1 MARIGIA
8 GLLHETNTF
17 AQSRADLAE
26 FIAADAWPGLSRGQA
41 VIDATRGIN
50 IPTAGFVESL
60 SAPSNTAHFEL
71 VPLLWASANPSGVVT
86 EHAYETI
93 WNWFADELA
102 RAGKLDALFL
112 DLHGSLVTEHLL
124 DGEGEWLRRVRTIVG
139 EHMPIVATLDFHANI
154 SADMVRLADAL
165 LVYRSYPHVDMAVT
179 GARAA
184 ALLPQ
189 LLAGKRWHKAFR
201 QLPFLIPLPWQC
213 TLTEPMRSLIKTVTK
228 DEAGIVTCEWAAG
241 FPLADV
247 PDSGPSIIVFSSDAH
262 AAEKHA
268 DRLFAVA
275 MQCRPQ
281 FVGELLSLEQAVAA
295 MHDYRGQGPLVVA
308 ETQDNPGGGGDGD
321 GVAIVH
327 AMIKQGIDQACMGLI
342 FDPDI
347 ASQAHRVGKGATL
360 IGELG
365 AKRNRA
371 SGPALRG
378 EFTVEE
384 LSNGKF
390 IGTGDFYRGCHMDLG
405 PMACLRYRGIRLVV
419 TSRNQQAADQAMFR
433 SVGVEP
439 AQQRILILK
448 SSVHF
453 RADFAQLAARIIVV
467 TTPGANVA
475 DLHGVQF
482 QRLRAGVALLG

>member
-41 VIDATRGIN
+41 IIDATRGIN

-60 SAPSNTAHFEL
+60 SAPSNAAHFEL

-86 EHAYETI
+86 AQAYETI

-112 DLHGSLVTEHLL
+112 DLHGSLVAEHLL
-124 DGEGEWLRRVRTIVG
+124 DGEGEWLRRVRAIVG
-139 EHMPIVATLDFHANI
+139 EEMPIVATLDFHANI
-154 SADMVRLADAL
+154 SADMVRLTDAM
-165 LVYRSYPHVDMAVT
+165 LVYRSYPHVDMAIT
-179 GARAA
+179 GERAA

-189 LLAGKRWHKAFR
+189 LLNGKRWQKAFR

-213 TLTEPMRSLIKTVTK
+213 TLTDPMRALIDAVSKP
-228 DEAGIVTCEWAAG
+228 DADIVTSEWAAG

-247 PDSGPSIIVFSSDAH
+247 PDSGPSIIVYSSDRK
-262 AAEKHA
+262 AADRHA
-268 DRLFAVA
+268 DHLVDVA
-275 MQCRPQ
+275 TQCRSK
-281 FVGELLSLEQAVAA
+281 FVGELFSMERAVDA
-295 MHDYRGQGPLVVA
+295 MRNYDGQGPLVVA

-327 AMIKQGIDQACMGLI
+327 AMVKQHIDQACMGLI
-342 FDPDI
+342 FDPEI
-347 ASQAHRVGKGATL
+347 AAQAHRVGKGATF

-371 SGPALRG
+371 SGPPLRG
-378 EFTVEE
+378 EFIVEE

-405 PMACLRYRGIRLVV
+405 PMACVRYRGIRLVI

-439 AQQRILILK
+439 SQQKILILK

-453 RADFAQLAARIIVV
+453 RADFAQLAERIIVV

-475 DLHGVQF
+475 NLHELKF
-482 QRLRAGVALLG
+482 QRLRAGVALLN